1 MQYKGNRV
9 FTSEDFMKIIGVKS
23 RGGMHSFC
31 RRNGITP
38 TKLSR
43 SECVHLCD
51 ENGFHKTYPKG
62 AWLFTM
68 ADMDRALN
76 VQGIDR
82 NLPQGNPAGNVLSF
96 SNGEFQQLR
105 VIEDTNGNPWFVGKD
120 VAENLGYTNARD
132 AMAKHVDYED
142 KATLKQKNG
151 QGIVILNENGSKGS
165 ETRRLE
171 SHGTNENGSKRESR
185 SLLEKHSITEN
196 DSKSLVLGRLENRS
210 TNENGSKRC
219 ISHPLESHGTN
230 ENGSKV
236 WESRTIEN
244 PFPSPINI
252 TGLNVPP
259 RGLTIINESGL
270 YALIFGSK
278 LESAKHFK
286 HWVTSEVLPSIRKTG
301 SYSMKESNDS
311 VSNTVDSKLD
321 EIMKQIQ
328 SIKAY
333 LVTRDTAQV
342 LVSRE
347 MMKG

>member
-76 VQGIDR
+76 VQGISK
-82 NLPQGNPAGNVLSF
+82 NLTQENPDGNVMAF
-96 SNGEFQQLR
+96 SCSEFQQLR
-105 VIEDTNGNPWFVGKD
+105 VIEDTNGNPWFIGKD
-120 VAENLGYTNARD
+120 VAENLGYELERKAIRD
-132 AMAKHVDYED
+132 HVDYED
-142 KATLKQKNG
+142 KALLKQKNG
-151 QGIVILNENGSKGS
+151 MGIVVLNENGSKGS
-165 ETRRLE
+165 ISEPLGN
-171 SHGTNENGSKRESR
+171 HG
-185 SLLEKHSITEN
+185 I
-196 DSKSLVLGRLENRS
+196 
-210 TNENGSKRC
+210 
-219 ISHPLESHGTN
+219 N

-236 WESRTIEN
+236 RELYTMEN

-259 RGLTIINESGL
+259 RGLTIINESGM
-270 YALIFGSK
+270 YSLIFGSK
-278 LESAKHFK
+278 LESARRFK

-301 SYSMKESNDS
+301 SYSMKESNDGTA
-311 VSNTVDSKLD
+311 NTVDKKLD
-321 EIMKQIQ
+321 EIMQQIQ

-347 MMKG
+347 MMKQ

>member
-82 NLPQGNPAGNVLSF
+82 SLPQGNPAGNVVSF
-96 SNGEFQQLR
+96 SCSEFQQLR
-105 VIEDTNGNPWFVGKD
+105 VIEDVNGNPWFVGKD
-120 VAENLGYTNARD
+120 VAEDLGYIKERNAIRD
-132 AMAKHVDYED
+132 HVYFED
-142 KATLKQKNG
+142 KALLKQKDG
-151 QGIVILNENGSKGS
+151 MGIVILNENGSKVEKS
-165 ETRRLE
+165 STLE
-171 SHGTNENGSKRESR
+171 NHDIN
-185 SLLEKHSITEN
+185 EN
-196 DSKSLVLGRLENRS
+196 DSKSLVLGRLKNRS
-210 TNENGSKRC
+210 TNDNGSKRS
-219 ISHPLESHGTN
+219 ILEPLG
-230 ENGSKV
+230 
-236 WESRTIEN
+236 N
-244 PFPSPINI
+244 PFPYPINI

-259 RGLTIINESGL
+259 RGLTIINESGM
-270 YALIFGSK
+270 YSLIFGSK
-278 LESAKHFK
+278 LESARRFK

-301 SYSMKESNDS
+301 SYSMKESDDS
-311 VSNTVDSKLD
+311 TSNTVDEKLD
-321 EIMKQIQ
+321 EIVKQIR

-347 MMKG
+347 MMKE

>member
-1 MQYKGNRV
+1 MQYKGTRV

-43 SECVHLCD
+43 SECVRLCD

-82 NLPQGNPAGNVLSF
+82 SLPQGNPAGNVLSF

-105 VIEDTNGNPWFVGKD
+105 VIEDANGNPWFVGKD
-120 VAENLGYTNARD
+120 VAENLGYVRERD
-132 AMAKHVDYED
+132 AIRDHVDYED
-142 KATLKQKNG
+142 KALLKQKNG
-151 QGIVILNENGSKGS
+151 MGIVVPNENGSKSGEIPPLENHSMNKDISKGS
-165 ETRRLE
+165 KTRR
-171 SHGTNENGSKRESR
+171 
-185 SLLEKHSITEN
+185 
-196 DSKSLVLGRLENRS
+196 
-210 TNENGSKRC
+210 
-219 ISHPLESHGTN
+219 LESHGTN

-236 WESRTIEN
+236 WESRTLEN

-259 RGLTIINESGL
+259 RGLTIINESGM
-270 YALIFGSK
+270 YSLIFGSK

-301 SYSMKESNDS
+301 RYSMKESNDGTT
-311 VSNTVDSKLD
+311 NTIDEKLD
-321 EIMKQIQ
+321 EIMQQIQ

>member
-82 NLPQGNPAGNVLSF
+82 SLPQGNPAGNVVSF
-96 SNGEFQQLR
+96 SCSGFHQLR
-105 VIEDTNGNPWFVGKD
+105 VIEDVDGNPWFIGKD
-120 VAENLGYTNARD
+120 VAENLGYIRERD
-132 AMAKHVDYED
+132 AIRDHVDYED
-142 KATLKQKNG
+142 KALLKQKNG
-151 QGIVILNENGSKGS
+151 MGIVVLNENGSKSGEIPPLGNHSMNRGISKGS
-165 ETRRLE
+165 KTRRLE
-171 SHGTNENGSKRESR
+171 NHRTNENGSKMESR
-185 SLLEKHSITEN
+185 STLENHVINEN
-196 DSKSLVLGRLENRS
+196 DSKGCE
-210 TNENGSKRC
+210 T
-219 ISHPLESHGTN
+219 HPLG
-230 ENGSKV
+230 
-236 WESRTIEN
+236 N
-244 PFPSPINI
+244 PFPSPIDI

-259 RGLTIINESGL
+259 RGLTIINESGM
-270 YALIFGSK
+270 YSLIFGSK
-278 LESAKHFK
+278 LESARRFK
-286 HWVTSEVLPSIRKTG
+286 HWVTSGVLPSIRKTG
-301 SYSMKESNDS
+301 RYSMKESNDGTA
-311 VSNTVDSKLD
+311 NTVDKKLD
-321 EIMKQIQ
+321 EIMQQIQ

-342 LVSRE
+342 LVSKE
-347 MMKG
+347 MMKV

>member
-1 MQYKGNRV
+1 MQYKGTRV

-76 VQGIDR
+76 VQRIDR
-82 NLPQGNPAGNVLSF
+82 NLPQGNPARNVLSF

-105 VIEDTNGNPWFVGKD
+105 VIEDTNGNPWFIGKD
-120 VAENLGYTNARD
+120 VAENLGYIRERD
-132 AMAKHVDYED
+132 AIRDHVDYED
-142 KATLKQKNG
+142 KALLKQKNG
-151 QGIVILNENGSKGS
+151 MGIVVLNENGSKSGEIPPLGNHSMNRGISKGS

-171 SHGTNENGSKRESR
+171 SHGTNENGSKSGEIPP
-185 SLLEKHSITEN
+185 LGNHSMNRGI
-196 DSKSLVLGRLENRS
+196 SK
-210 TNENGSKRC
+210 GSETRR
-219 ISHPLESHGTN
+219 LESHGTN

-236 WESRTIEN
+236 WESRTLEN

-278 LESAKHFK
+278 LESARRFK

-301 SYSMKESNDS
+301 SYFMKESNGGM
-311 VSNTVDSKLD
+311 SNTVDSKLD

>member
-76 VQGIDR
+76 VQGINR
-82 NLPQGNPAGNVLSF
+82 SLPQANPAGNVISF
-96 SNGEFQQLR
+96 SCSEFHQLR
-105 VIEDTNGNPWFVGKD
+105 VIKDVNGNPWFVGKD
-120 VAENLGYTNARD
+120 VAEDLGYIKERNAIRD
-132 AMAKHVDYED
+132 HVYFED
-142 KATLKQKNG
+142 KALLKQKDG
-151 QGIVILNENGSKGS
+151 MGIVILN
-165 ETRRLE
+165 
-171 SHGTNENGSKRESR
+171 
-185 SLLEKHSITEN
+185 EN

-210 TNENGSKRC
+210 TNENGSK
-219 ISHPLESHGTN
+219 G
-230 ENGSKV
+230 
-236 WESRTIEN
+236 ESRSLLGN

-259 RGLTIINESGL
+259 RGLTIINESGM
-270 YALIFGSK
+270 YSLIFGSK

-286 HWVTSEVLPSIRKTG
+286 HWVTSEVLPSIRRTG
-301 SYSMKESNDS
+301 GYSMKESNDS
-311 VSNTVDSKLD
+311 TSNTIDEKLD
-321 EIMKQIQ
+321 EIVKQIR

-333 LVTRDTAQV
+333 LITRDTAQV
-342 LVSRE
+342 LVSRQ
-347 MMKG
+347 MMKE

>member
-9 FTSEDFMKIIGVKS
+9 FTSKDMMSILGAKS
-23 RGGMHSFC
+23 RATMRSFC
-31 RRNGITP
+31 KRHGIVP
-38 TKLSR
+38 TKLSQR
-43 SECVHLCD
+43 ECVSLCD
-51 ENGFHKTYPKG
+51 ENGFRKCYPKG
-62 AWLFTM
+62 VLLFSVT
-68 ADMDRALN
+68 DMDKALA
-76 VQGIDR
+76 VQGIGR
-82 NLPQGNPAGNVLSF
+82 NLAQTNPDGNVMAF
-96 SNGEFQQLR
+96 SCSEFQQLR

-236 WESRTIEN
+236 WESRTLEN

-259 RGLTIINESGL
+259 RGLTIINESGM
-270 YALIFGSK
+270 YSLIFGSK

-301 SYSMKESNDS
+301 RYSMKESNDGTT
-311 VSNTVDSKLD
+311 NTIDEKLD
-321 EIMKQIQ
+321 EIMQQIQ

-347 MMKG
+347 MMKQ

>member
-76 VQGIDR
+76 VQGISK
-82 NLPQGNPAGNVLSF
+82 NLTQENPDGNVMAF
-96 SNGEFQQLR
+96 SCSEFQQLR
-105 VIEDTNGNPWFVGKD
+105 VIEDVNGNPWFIGKD
-120 VAENLGYTNARD
+120 VAENLGYIRERNAIRD
-132 AMAKHVDYED
+132 HVDYED
-142 KATLKQKNG
+142 KALLKQKNG
-151 QGIVILNENGSKGS
+151 MGIVVLNENGSKSG
-165 ETRRLE
+165 EIPPLGN
-171 SHGTNENGSKRESR
+171 HDIN
-185 SLLEKHSITEN
+185 EN
-196 DSKSLVLGRLENRS
+196 DSKSLVLGRLKNRS
-210 TNENGSKRC
+210 TNENGSKVEK
-219 ISHPLESHGTN
+219 SSTL
-230 ENGSKV
+230 
-236 WESRTIEN
+236 EN

-301 SYSMKESNDS
+301 KYSMKESNDS
-311 VSNTVDSKLD
+311 TSNTVDSKLD
-321 EIMKQIQ
+321 EIMQQIQ

-333 LVTRDTAQV
+333 LITRDTAQV
-342 LVSRE
+342 LVSKE
-347 MMKG
+347 MMKV